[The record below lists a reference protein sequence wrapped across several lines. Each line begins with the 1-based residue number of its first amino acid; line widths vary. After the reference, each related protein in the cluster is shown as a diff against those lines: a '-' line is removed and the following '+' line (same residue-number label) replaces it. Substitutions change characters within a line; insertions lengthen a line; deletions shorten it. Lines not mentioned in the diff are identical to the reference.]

1 MFSAHTSAEAR
12 PIVRCQACTL
22 NQFLPST
29 GTCRRCRRSLGNYH
43 LVIPIST
50 EPATLESAT
59 RSFRQSVGAFVRA
72 IRIERGLTQKQLAI
86 CLRTHRTV
94 ISRMECG
101 HKFPPLAMLAHA
113 GFLMGLDKAIVI
125 LRARELEKGSLEGR
139 SFIQKLSM
147 DRNSPN
153 SSERSRQPSAGV
165 NVF

>member
-59 RSFRQSVGAFVRA
+59 RSFRQSVGRFLRA
-72 IRIERGLTQKQLAI
+72 IRMERGLTQKQLAI

-101 HKFPPLAMLAHA
+101 HKFPPLAMLARA
-113 GFLMGLDKAIVI
+113 GFLMGLDRAIVI
-125 LRARELEKGSLEGR
+125 LRERQREEGSPSR
-139 SFIQKLSM
+139 H
-147 DRNSPN
+147 
-153 SSERSRQPSAGV
+153 SSLQLCRRP
-165 NVF
+165 